1 MSLIS
6 LNNVV
11 LTYGNGGNAVN
22 AVDGLCLKIERGEFV
37 SIIGKSGCGK
47 SSLLNIIG
55 GLCKPNEGEY
65 LFDGDRIS
73 SYSPSKLALFRRNN
87 VGFVVQHFALVS
99 SLTVRDNIAVPLIY
113 KKMKKSEINKK
124 ICEVTSRLGIADQIN
139 KFPYELSG
147 GQQQR
152 VAIARAVVSE
162 PRILLADEPTGALD
176 EQNGKEVFNIL
187 QELNNSG
194 ITIVLVT
201 HDLDLASLCSR
212 KLVMQNGKIL
222 LSQ

>member
-1 MSLIS
+1 M
-6 LNNVV
+6 
-11 LTYGNGGNAVN
+11 
-22 AVDGLCLKIERGEFV
+22 
-37 SIIGKSGCGK
+37 
-47 SSLLNIIG
+47 
-55 GLCKPNEGEY
+55 
-65 LFDGDRIS
+65 
-73 SYSPSKLALFRRNN
+73 ALFRRNN
-87 VGFVVQHFALVS
+87 VGFVVQHFALIS

-113 KKMKKSEINKK
+113 KKINKSEINKK
-124 ICEVTSRLGIADQIN
+124 ICEVTSRLGITDQIN

-201 HDLDLASLCSR
+201 HDLDLASLCGR

-222 LSQ
+222 LPP